1 LAASLA
7 GYLPAMLLRRLAAG
21 PIEAP
26 EARRAPCA
34 ILLSDIQ
41 GFSRLVERLSARG
54 RAGLEELTWRLNG
67 YFADVVEVI
76 DAHGGDVLYIT
87 GDAFYCVWPAGDGP
101 SLADAVAR
109 AAQAGLAVQARV
121 DQRPAGDGQRFATR
135 IGVGAGELLT
145 AYAGGL
151 EGRWELIATGEALA
165 DVVAAERE
173 APAGTVRLS
182 PSAWAL
188 VADRC
193 DGRSLAGG
201 GAELLRVRRAPP
213 AAPPTPAP
221 ADLGPAVRPFLPPA
235 VLDREQVADQA
246 WLAEFRTVSVVLADL
261 PPLRDTEGA
270 SLAQLHA
277 GVRAVQEVGRR
288 YEGTVRVDVD
298 EKGILLLAVFGLP
311 PRAHEDDAL
320 RGVQAGRAL
329 ADGLRA
335 LGLAA
340 GVGVATG
347 RALCGVFGSE
357 RRRDYMLRGDVI
369 NLAARLMSAAK
380 GDIAC
385 DAATVQGVR
394 GRMAFEALAPIA
406 VKGRERPV
414 PVFRPQGRAEART
427 AATHAIVGR
436 EAERARLAGALA
448 ALQSGAGATV
458 LIEAD
463 AGLGK
468 SALAG
473 ELAARARAA
482 GVQVLVA
489 PSDAIERSTPYFA
502 WRPVAAAL
510 LDLTP
515 ELDPAAARAR
525 VDQRMRGFPELEPLV
540 PLLSAVLPVPI
551 PDTALTAE
559 MTGEVRAD
567 NTRRLLAELLRS
579 AATSRPTLLVV
590 EDAHWLDSSSWALLL
605 DVLRGVRPI
614 LAVVTTRVSGAE
626 PGVEHAALRQLAGPD
641 RLRLEGLAP
650 EETADLL
657 RRRLGCE
664 ELPVTLARVVQDRSA
679 GNPFFAEELLEAL
692 REAGVVRVA
701 DGRAVV
707 GDLERVDLPGTVEGV
722 ILSRLD
728 RLESGQQLC
737 LKVASVIG
745 RVFRA
750 RTLRETHPVAEER
763 GRVPAHLAALT
774 RLELTLPESPEPD
787 LAYLFKHVVTRD
799 VTYELMPLAQR
810 QPLHRG
816 VAEWYERHHAA
827 DLAPHYALLSY
838 HWARAGD
845 PGRTAGYLELAGEQA
860 LRDGAFQEALV
871 FFGQALALAHGGRL
885 PADPVRDAHWSRGL
899 GVAHYFLGDLPASRR
914 FLEQAV
920 AALDRPIPSGRAV
933 GGALLAAA
941 GTQALHR
948 LRPHRWLGRRR
959 EERRRLVAAADCYRI
974 LGQIYYLDGEPAEGL
989 TYPTVRGLNVAE
1001 EAGPSPELARL
1012 LQNIAVVAG
1021 LLGRRRWADW
1031 YADQA
1036 VRMAEQ
1042 EGQYAAGAYV
1052 WHIRAIGEAQ
1062 VARWAAARAAN
1073 DAALERIRKLGDYN
1087 LEAEAWVV
1095 RATITLCQGDYLAAP
1110 EAWSQAR
1117 RLAERSGNAQI
1128 VCWSLLDEVE
1138 TLLGRDDVAGADRV
1152 LETALAIPV
1161 SETDG
1166 SSILEKHRALALT
1179 RLRQGRAGEA
1189 LAAADAVVEFITRH
1203 PPTGYHWADFCAS
1216 AAEVHAEL
1224 VAASAAGSEERR
1236 VLTRKATRSC
1246 RLLRRLGRQ
1255 FHNVRPRARLI
1266 AGTLAWAGGRRSAAR
1281 RQWAEAARLAERMEM
1296 PFERAKALVA
1306 QARVAPAGGRADI
1319 AEAVAIFERLG
1330 AWYEARRARAVSDGP
1345 TRPA

>member
-1 LAASLA
+1 LAAPLA
-7 GYLPAMLLRRLAAG
+7 GYLPATLLRRLAAG

-26 EARRAPCA
+26 EARRGPCA

-41 GFSRLVERLSARG
+41 GFSTLVERLSARG

-87 GDAFYCVWPAGDGP
+87 GDAFYCVWPVADRSG
-101 SLADAVAR
+101 LADAVAR
-109 AAQAGLAVQARV
+109 AAQAGLEVQARV
-121 DQRPAGDGQRFATR
+121 HERPAGDGQRFATR
-135 IGVGAGELLT
+135 IGVGTGELLT

-151 EGRWELIATGEALA
+151 DGRWELIATGDALA
-165 DVVAAERE
+165 DVVAAERD
-173 APAGTVRLS
+173 APAGAVRLS

-193 DGRSLAGG
+193 DARPLAGG
-201 GAELLRVRRAPP
+201 GAELMRVRHAGPPAPP
-213 AAPPTPAP
+213 AAAIP
-221 ADLGPAVRPFLPPA
+221 DDMGQRLRPFLPPA
-235 VLDREQVADQA
+235 VLDREQLPDQA

-270 SLAQLHA
+270 SLELLHA
-277 GVRAVQEVGRR
+277 GVRAVQDVGRR

-320 RGVQAGRAL
+320 RAVQAARAL
-329 ADGLRA
+329 ADALRA
-335 LGLAA
+335 LGLDA

-380 GDIAC
+380 GDVAC
-385 DAATVQGVR
+385 DAVTVQGVR
-394 GRMAFEALAPIA
+394 GRMVFEALAPIV
-406 VKGRERPV
+406 VKGREQPV
-414 PVFRPQGRAEART
+414 PVFRPRAPAEAR
-427 AATHAIVGR
+427 AAKTQGIVGR
-436 EAERARLAGALA
+436 EAERARLAAALA
-448 ALQSGAGATV
+448 ALQAEAGATV
-458 LIEAD
+458 VIEAE

-468 SALAG
+468 STLAG
-473 ELAARARAA
+473 ELAALAVAG

-510 LDLTP
+510 LELTP
-515 ELDPAAARAR
+515 ELDQAAARAR
-525 VDQRMRGFPELEPLV
+525 VDQVMSRFPELEPLV

-590 EDAHWLDSSSWALLL
+590 EDAHWLDSSSWSLLL
-605 DVLRGVRPI
+605 DVLRVVHPI
-614 LAVVTTRVSGAE
+614 LIVVTTRVAGEEA
-626 PGVEHAALRQLAGPD
+626 GVEHTALRRLAGPD
-641 RLRLEGLAP
+641 RLRLEGLSP
-650 EETADLL
+650 DETADLL

-664 ELPVTLARVVQDRSA
+664 ALPAILTRFVQDRSA

-692 REAGVVRVA
+692 REAGVVRVT
-701 DGRAVV
+701 DGQAVV
-707 GDLERVDLPGTVEGV
+707 GDLERVDLPRTVEGV

-728 RLESGQQLC
+728 RLEPGQQLC

-750 RTLRETHPVAEER
+750 RTVRETHPVTEER
-763 GRVPAHLAALT
+763 ARVPSHLEALS
-774 RLELTLPESPEPD
+774 RLELTLPESPEPE

-799 VTYELMPLAQR
+799 VTYDLMPLAQR
-810 QPLHRG
+810 QPLHRA

-845 PGRTAGYLELAGEQA
+845 PVRTAGYLERAGEQA

-871 FFGQALALAHGGRL
+871 FFGQALALAEGGQI
-885 PADPVRDAHWSRGL
+885 PGDAVRDAHWRRGL

-920 AALDRPIPSGRAV
+920 GVLDRPIPSGRAV
-933 GGALLAAA
+933 GRALLAAA

-948 LRPHRWLGRRR
+948 LRPDRWVGRRP
-959 EERRRLVAAADCYRI
+959 EEKRRLIAAADCYRI
-974 LGQIYYLDGEPAEGL
+974 LGQIYYLDGEPAERL

-1012 LQNIAVVAG
+1012 LENIAVVAG
-1021 LLGRRRWADW
+1021 LLGRSRWAAW
-1031 YADQA
+1031 YADEA

-1062 VARWAAARAAN
+1062 MARWAAARAAN

-1095 RATITLCQGDYLAAP
+1095 RATITLCQGDYAAAP
-1110 EAWSQAR
+1110 DAWSQAR
-1117 RLAERSGNAQI
+1117 RLAERNGNAQI

-1138 TLLGRDDVAGADRV
+1138 TLLGRDDVAGAARV

-1161 SETDG
+1161 AETDG

-1179 RLRQGRAGEA
+1179 RLRQGRADEA
-1189 LAAADAVVEFITRH
+1189 LAAADAVVDFITRH

-1224 VAASAAGSEERR
+1224 AAASTPGSGERR
-1236 VLTRKATRSC
+1236 ALLDKATRSW
-1246 RLLRRLGRQ
+1246 RLLHRLGRQ

-1266 AGTLAWAGGRRSAAR
+1266 AGTLAWCRGRRSAAR
-1281 RQWAEAARLAERMEM
+1281 RQWSDAARLAEGMEM

-1306 QARVAPAGGRADI
+1306 GARLPSAGTPADLAQ
-1319 AEAVAIFERLG
+1319 AVAIFERLG
-1330 AWYEARRARAVSDGP
+1330 ALYEARRARAYDFE
-1345 TRPA
+1345 TR